1 MNGDGEKLVTITPLT
16 TADVEG
22 AYEVFETTI
31 PAAFS
36 QEGLGSLLEDIW
48 NEITHKKSRVQAFLQ
63 RDLNSEAANTPM
75 FLVARNEG
83 KVVGT
88 ISYGPCGDAIRDCT
102 NHRLDQIGE
111 LGTLYVLPELHGQGI
126 ASALIAALVTELQR
140 RGITQF
146 CLDSGYRIAQQKWRQ
161 KFGEPYAVVNNYWGE
176 GADHMVW
183 LCEVQDFTVK

>member
-1 MNGDGEKLVTITPLT
+1 MNGDVENLVTVTPLT
-16 TADVEG
+16 AADVEG
-22 AYEVFETTI
+22 AYGVFETTI
-31 PAAFS
+31 PSAFS
-36 QEGLGSLLEDIW
+36 QEGLGSLLEDIQH
-48 NEITHKKSRVQAFLQ
+48 EITHKKSRVQAFLQ
-63 RDLNSEAANTPM
+63 HDFDSEAANAPM
-75 FLVARNEG
+75 VLVARIEG

-88 ISYGPCGDAIRDCT
+88 ISYGPCGEAIRDCT

-111 LGTLYVLPELHGQGI
+111 LGTLYVLPELQGQGI
-126 ASALIAALVTELQR
+126 ASALITALVTELQR

-183 LCEVQDFTVK
+183 LCEVQDFAVK